1 LAADQVITRVVSP
14 AAPLIRKLQT
24 ESLHTFGLLGL
35 LLLLGVLIT
44 EQLVRLFENEIQKLL
59 TPLLAEPRAESSGE
73 SSMLMPTLAK
83 TTISEFATMIN
94 LINMRIRR
102 INQLTI
108 ELARSRDQMAE
119 LSMTDALTGCRNRRD
134 FHLRLAEEVARAKR
148 NQHTLMGILLD
159 IDHFKDVNDS
169 YGHPFG
175 DKALQSVAHAISTG
189 IRAADYCF
197 RYGGEEFVTL
207 LIDCPQD
214 RALLIAE
221 SLRIKVQG
229 LRISS
234 GDVSI
239 SVSVSLGLASLHLED
254 DDADTFLARMD
265 KALYLAKR
273 RGRNSVVMA
282 PHPEDEH

>member
-1 LAADQVITRVVSP
+1 
-14 AAPLIRKLQT
+14 
-24 ESLHTFGLLGL
+24 
-35 LLLLGVLIT
+35 
-44 EQLVRLFENEIQKLL
+44 
-59 TPLLAEPRAESSGE
+59 
-73 SSMLMPTLAK
+73 MLMPTLAK

>member
-1 LAADQVITRVVSP
+1 MITRVVSP

-175 DKALQSVAHAISTG
+175 DVRVHGS
-189 IRAADYCF
+189 
-197 RYGGEEFVTL
+197 
-207 LIDCPQD
+207 
-214 RALLIAE
+214 
-221 SLRIKVQG
+221 
-229 LRISS
+229 
-234 GDVSI
+234 
-239 SVSVSLGLASLHLED
+239 
-254 DDADTFLARMD
+254 
-265 KALYLAKR
+265 
-273 RGRNSVVMA
+273 
-282 PHPEDEH
+282 